1 MLLVVDTNILVNAI
15 KSPGI
20 KNTDGS
26 IIPSKSQRLFID
38 ILDGKHKLCVSSD
51 IMAEYEDVL
60 NRPQLNLSPV
70 LVAKFLSII
79 RLKALWIEPLPTNA
93 EEVEMGDEDD
103 RVFFDVARCLN
114 VKLVT
119 RNLSHYPVHELR
131 TSIDELY

>member
-51 IMAEYEDVL
+51 IMAEYED
-60 NRPQLNLSPV
+60 
-70 LVAKFLSII
+70 
-79 RLKALWIEPLPTNA
+79 
-93 EEVEMGDEDD
+93 D